1 MKRSKRSLS
10 ILFKNNMPW
19 IEFKNYQENAV
30 VKLKREINELLDAD
44 ESKVCIFKSPT
55 GSGKTL
61 IMAEFLKRLI
71 DSRIDDKKF
80 SFVWIA
86 VNKLHDQS
94 RNNLRKYYDQNGVG
108 IKCSYFEDLDDRKIG
123 ENEILFLNWASINK
137 KDNLYV
143 RANERDNNLSSVIAR
158 TKDEGRIIFLIIDES
173 HHTANSEKSKE
184 LILDIGPKVTIEV
197 SATPQLNNANR
208 IVEVDL
214 RDVKDEEMIKK
225 EIIINPGFE
234 NYIIDKKKSDKTA
247 DELVLESALKKR
259 IELQKKLEKEGSSV
273 NPLLLIQLPDAMQ
286 GVADK
291 KDEIIALLKKFGY
304 TTENGRLAIYLSDK
318 DNKINLANI
327 EKNENEVEVM
337 IFKQAIALGWD
348 CPRATILV
356 LFRQWREENI
366 TFSIQ
371 TLGRIMRMPEQ
382 KHYGDQDLNV
392 GYVFT
397 SLQDINVAEDLS
409 RDYITTF
416 TGFRIKNYKN
426 LDLQSYHSKRFR
438 EETRLSSDFTPL
450 FIEAGKKLKL
460 KERFSFKHS
469 ILKTSLI
476 ASGHI
481 SNPDKEVK
489 NIEKKGTLDIP
500 KNEVELQ
507 NAFDMFAR
515 NNLAPFAPEQRS
527 IGRIKSSIYL
537 FFEASRNE
545 DEWPKIQAAV
555 LAGENRQAII
565 DTINLAKEMYQE
577 EIGKGKNELVKNEE
591 QWNVPKIINYTL
603 SFAKKDYKKSV
614 IQPYYSKIRSLQGS
628 ILGESYEDSAVEESF
643 IEHLE
648 NLKEVEWWFKNGR
661 SDATYFAIPYSEN
674 EIEGAF
680 YVDFI
685 IQMKDG
691 RVGLFDTKGG
701 LTAQT
706 AGPKAEGLTK
716 YISEQ
721 NKKGK
726 KLFGGIIIREK
737 NSWRYNDGKK
747 YFYNPN
753 NLTDWKFLDLK

>member
-1 MKRSKRSLS
+1 M
-10 ILFKNNMPW
+10 F
-19 IEFKNYQENAV
+19 EFKNYQENAV
-30 VKLKREINELLDAD
+30 TKLKREVNELLDTD
-44 ESKVCIFKSPT
+44 GNKVCIFKSPT

-61 IMAEFLKRLI
+61 IMAEFLMRLR
-71 DSRIDDKKF
+71 DSRIDGKKF
-80 SFVWIA
+80 SFIWIA

-94 RNNLRKYYDQNGVG
+94 YDKLKKFYWNLGLG
-108 IKCSYFEDLDDRKIG
+108 LKCSHFNDLDDRKIG

-143 RANERDNNLSSVIAR
+143 RANERDNNLTSVIAR

-184 LILDIGPKVTIEV
+184 LIQDIGPKITIEV

-208 IVEVDL
+208 IVEVEL
-214 RDVKDEEMIKK
+214 KDVKDEEMIKK

-234 NYIIDKKKSDKTA
+234 HYIIDKKKSDKSA

-259 IELQKKLEKEGSSV
+259 IELQKRFKAEGSGV

-286 GVADK
+286 GISDK

-327 EKNENEVEVM
+327 EKNENEVDVM
-337 IFKQAIALGWD
+337 IFKQAISLGWD

-382 KHYGDQDLNV
+382 KHYSDQDLNV

-397 SLQDINVAEDLS
+397 SLQDINVAQDLS

-426 LDLQSYHSKRFR
+426 LDLLSYHSKRFR

-450 FIEAGKKLKL
+450 FIKAGKKLKL
-460 KERFSFKHS
+460 KEKFSFKHS

-476 ASGHI
+476 ASGCI
-481 SNPDKEVK
+481 VDVDKEAK
-489 NIEKKGTLDIP
+489 NIEKKGILDIP
-500 KNEVELQ
+500 KNEIELQ

-527 IGRIKSSIYL
+527 IGRIKSDIYL
-537 FFEASRNE
+537 FFGASRNE

-555 LAGENRQAII
+555 LAPENQQIMI

-577 EIGKGKNELVKNEE
+577 EVGKGKNELVKNEE
-591 QWNVPKIINYTL
+591 LWNVPKVINYTL
-603 SFAKKDYKKSV
+603 SFVKKDYKKSV
-614 IQPYYSKIRSLQGS
+614 IQPYYTRKSGVEIENLS
-628 ILGESYEDSAVEESF
+628 EEDSDLEIDF
-643 IEHLE
+643 IENLE
-648 NLKEVEWWFKNGR
+648 RSEAIEWWFKNGTR
-661 SDATYFAIPYSEN
+661 DGSYFAVPH
-674 EIEGAF
+674 IEHGIERPF
-680 YVDFI
+680 YVDFVVM
-685 IQMKDG
+685 QKDG

-701 LTAQT
+701 FTAET
-706 AGPKAEGLTK
+706 AKSRAEGLVK
-716 YISEQ
+716 YIAEQ

-726 KLFGGIIIREK
+726 KLYGGIVLKEK
-737 NSWRYNDGKK
+737 NSWRYHDGLK
-747 YFYNPN
+747 YEYNPN
-753 NLTDWKFLDLK
+753 NLKGWKFLDLN

>member
-1 MKRSKRSLS
+1 M
-10 ILFKNNMPW
+10 IF
-19 IEFKNYQENAV
+19 EFKNYQENAV

-44 ESKVCIFKSPT
+44 GNKVCIFKAPT

-61 IMAEFLKRLI
+61 VMAEFLKRLI
-71 DSRIDDKKF
+71 DSRIDGKKF

-94 RNNLRKYYDQNGVG
+94 RNNLRKYYDQNGVS
-108 IKCSYFEDLDDRKIG
+108 IKCSYFEDLDDRKIS

-143 RANERDNNLSSVIAR
+143 RANERDNNLTSVIAR
-158 TKDEGRIIFLIIDES
+158 TKDEGRMIFLIIDES

-184 LILDIGPKVTIEV
+184 LIQDIGPKITIEV

-208 IVEVDL
+208 IVEVEL
-214 RDVKDEEMIKK
+214 KDVKDEEMIKK

-234 NYIIDKKKSDKTA
+234 HYIIDKKKNDKTA

-259 IELQKKLEKEGSSV
+259 IELQNKLDAEESSV
-273 NPLLLIQLPDAMQ
+273 NPLLLIQLPDAMH

-291 KDEIIALLKKFGY
+291 KDEIVTALKKLGY

-382 KHYGDQDLNV
+382 KHYSDHDLNV

-450 FIEAGKKLKL
+450 FIEAGEKLKL
-460 KERFSFKHS
+460 KEKFSLKHS

-476 ASGHI
+476 ASGRI
-481 SNPDKEVK
+481 IDADKEAK
-489 NIEKKGTLDIP
+489 SIEKKGTLDIP

-507 NAFDMFAR
+507 NTFDMFVR
-515 NNLAPFAPEQRS
+515 NNLVPFEPEQRS
-527 IGRIKSSIYL
+527 IGRVKSSIYS

-545 DEWPKIQAAV
+545 DEWPRIQAAV
-555 LAGENRQAII
+555 LAEENRQIMTDA
-565 DTINLAKEMYQE
+565 INLAKEMYQKE
-577 EIGKGKNELVKNEE
+577 VGKGKNKLVKNDEL
-591 QWNVPKIINYTL
+591 WNIPKVINYTL
-603 SFAKKDYKKSV
+603 SFAQKDYKKSV
-614 IQPYYSKIRSLQGS
+614 IIPYYSRKSRIGTGNLF
-628 ILGESYEDSAVEESF
+628 EEDSDLEVDF
-643 IEHLE
+643 IEYLE
-648 NLKEVEWWFKNGR
+648 KSKTIEWWFKNGK
-661 SDATYFAIPYSEN
+661 SDATYFAVPHVEHGV
-674 EIEGAF
+674 EKPF

-685 IQMKDG
+685 ILQKDG

-701 LTAQT
+701 LTAET
-706 AGPKAEGLTK
+706 AKSRAEGLAK
-716 YISEQ
+716 YITEQ
-721 NKKGK
+721 NNKGK
-726 KLFGGIIIREK
+726 KIYGGIVLKES
-737 NSWRYNDGKK
+737 NSWRYHDGLR
-747 YFYNPN
+747 YEYNPN
-753 NLTDWKFLDLK
+753 DLKDWKFLDLA

>member
-1 MKRSKRSLS
+1 M
-10 ILFKNNMPW
+10 IL
-19 IEFKNYQENAV
+19 EFKDYQENAV

-61 IMAEFLKRLI
+61 MMAEFLKRLI
-71 DSRIDDKKF
+71 DSRIDGKRF

-94 RNNLRKYYDQNGVG
+94 RNNLKKYYDQNGVG
-108 IKCSYFEDLDDRKIG
+108 IKCSYFEDLDDRRIG

-158 TKDEGRIIFLIIDES
+158 TKDEGRIIILIIDES

-184 LILDIGPKVTIEV
+184 LIQDIGPKITVEV
-197 SATPQLNNANR
+197 SATPQLNNPNG
-208 IVEVDL
+208 IVEVEL
-214 RDVKDEEMIKK
+214 KDVKDEGMIKK

-259 IELQKKLEKEGSSV
+259 IELHKKLEADGSSV

-286 GVADK
+286 GVSDK

-304 TTENGRLAIYLSDK
+304 TTENGLLAIYLSDK

-337 IFKQAIALGWD
+337 IFKQAISLGWD
-348 CPRATILV
+348 CPRASILV

-382 KHYGDQDLNV
+382 KHYADSDLNV

-397 SLQDINVAEDLS
+397 SLQDISVAEDLS

-416 TGFRIKNYKN
+416 TGYRIKNYKSI
-426 LDLQSYHSKRFR
+426 DLLSYHSKRFR
-438 EETRLSSDFTPL
+438 EETRLSSDFTPI
-450 FIEAGKKLKL
+450 FVEAGKKLKL
-460 KERFSFKHS
+460 KEKFSFKHS
-469 ILKTSLI
+469 IIETKII
-476 ASGHI
+476 ASGRI
-481 SNPDKEVK
+481 VDPDKESK
-489 NIEKKGTLDIP
+489 NIDKKGTLDIP

-507 NAFDMFAR
+507 NAFDMFAH
-515 NNLAPFAPEQRS
+515 NNLAPFSPEQRS
-527 IGRIKSSIYL
+527 IGRIKSSIYT
-537 FFEASRNE
+537 FFDATRKE
-545 DEWPKIQAAV
+545 DNWPKIQAAV
-555 LAGENRQAII
+555 LAEENQQIMI

-577 EIGKGKNELVKNEE
+577 EIGKGKNELVKNDEP
-591 QWNVPKIINYTL
+591 WNVPKVINYTL
-603 SFAKKDYKKSV
+603 SFVKKDYKKSV
-614 IQPYYSKIRSLQGS
+614 IQPYYTKTSGTSELSLF
-628 ILGESYEDSAVEESF
+628 EEDSNLEIDF
-643 IEHLE
+643 IGYLE
-648 NLKEVEWWFKNGR
+648 KSKSIEWWFKNGTKDG
-661 SDATYFAIPYSEN
+661 SYFAVPHVEHG
-674 EIEGAF
+674 IEKPF

-685 IQMKDG
+685 IMQKDG
-691 RVGLFDTKGG
+691 RIGLFDTKGG
-701 LTAQT
+701 LTAET
-706 AGPKAEGLTK
+706 AKSRAEGLAK
-716 YISEQ
+716 YIAEQ
-721 NKKGK
+721 NNKGK
-726 KLFGGIIIREK
+726 KLYGGIVLKEK
-737 NSWRYNDGKK
+737 NSWRYHDGSK
-747 YFYNPN
+747 YEYNPN
-753 NLTDWKFLDLK
+753 DLKTWKFLDLG

>member
-1 MKRSKRSLS
+1 MYN
-10 ILFKNNMPW
+10 ITFKD
-19 IEFKNYQENAV
+19 YQENAV
-30 VKLKREINELLDAD
+30 TKLKREVNELLDAD
-44 ESKVCIFKSPT
+44 GNKVCVFKAPT

-61 IMAEFLKRLI
+61 MMAEFLMRLR
-71 DSRIDDKKF
+71 DSRIDGKKF

-94 RNNLRKYYDQNGVG
+94 YDKLKKFYAPLGLG
-108 IKCSYFEDLDDRKIG
+108 LKCSHFNDLDDRRIS

-143 RANERDNNLSSVIAR
+143 RANERDNNLSSIIAR

-173 HHTANSEKSKE
+173 HHTANSGKSKE
-184 LILDIGPKVTIEV
+184 LIQDIGPKITIEV

-208 IVEVDL
+208 IVEVEL
-214 RDVKDEEMIKK
+214 KDVKDEEMIKK

-234 NYIIDKKKSDKTA
+234 HYIIDKKKSDKSA

-259 IELQKKLEKEGSSV
+259 IELQKKLEAEGSGV

-286 GVADK
+286 GVSDK

-327 EKNENEVEVM
+327 EKNENEVDVM
-337 IFKQAIALGWD
+337 IFKQAISLGWD

-382 KHYGDQDLNV
+382 KHYADQDLNV

-460 KERFSFKHS
+460 KEKFSFKHS

-476 ASGHI
+476 ASGRI
-481 SNPDKEVK
+481 TDADKETK
-489 NIEKKGTLDIP
+489 NIEKKGTLNIP

-507 NAFDMFAR
+507 NAFDMFAH

-527 IGRIKSSIYL
+527 VGRIKSSIYS

-555 LAGENRQAII
+555 LAEENQQIMI

-577 EIGKGKNELVKNEE
+577 EIGKGKNELLKNEE
-591 QWNVPKIINYTL
+591 PWNIPKVINYTL

-614 IQPYYSKIRSLQGS
+614 IQPYYTRKSGDDTTSLS
-628 ILGESYEDSAVEESF
+628 EEDSDLEVDF
-643 IEHLE
+643 IEYLE
-648 NLKEVEWWFKNGR
+648 KSKLIEWWFKNGK
-661 SDATYFAIPYSEN
+661 SDATYFAVPYTDHGVERS
-674 EIEGAF
+674 F
-680 YVDFI
+680 YVDFVI
-685 IQMKDG
+685 KFKDG
-691 RVGLFDTKGG
+691 RIGLFDTKGG
-701 LTAQT
+701 YTAEI
-706 AGPKAEGLTK
+706 AKPKADGLKK

-726 KLFGGIIIREK
+726 DLYGGIALPDK
-737 NSWRYNDGKK
+737 KSWRYNDKTG
-747 YFYNPN
+747 YEYNPN
-753 NLTDWKFLDLK
+753 DLKDWKFLDLN

>member
-1 MKRSKRSLS
+1 M
-10 ILFKNNMPW
+10 IF
-19 IEFKNYQENAV
+19 EFKDYQENAV
-30 VKLKREINELLDAD
+30 VKLKREINELLEAD
-44 ESKVCIFKSPT
+44 GNKICVFKAPT

-61 IMAEFLKRLI
+61 MMAEFLKRLI
-71 DSRIDDKKF
+71 DSRIDGKKF

-94 RNNLRKYYDQNGVG
+94 RNNLKKYYDQNGVG
-108 IKCSYFEDLDDRKIG
+108 IKCSYFEDLDDRRIS

-158 TKDEGRIIFLIIDES
+158 TRDEGRIIFLVIDES

-184 LILDIGPKVTIEV
+184 LIQDIGPKITIEV

-208 IVEVDL
+208 IVEVEL
-214 RDVKDEEMIKK
+214 KAVKDEEMIKK
-225 EIIINPGFE
+225 EIVINPGFE
-234 NYIIDKKKSDKTA
+234 HYIIDKKKSDKSA

-259 IELQKKLEKEGSSV
+259 IELQKKLEAEGSGV

-286 GVADK
+286 GVSDK

-382 KHYGDQDLNV
+382 KHYTDQDLNV

-397 SLQDINVAEDLS
+397 SLPDINVATDLS

-416 TGFRIKNYKN
+416 TGFRIKGYKN
-426 LDLQSYHSKRFR
+426 LDLTSYHSKRFR

-460 KERFSFKHS
+460 KEKFSFKHS
-469 ILKTSLI
+469 VLNTKVMADWKIHNTDDVTGSTEQGGF
-476 ASGHI
+476 AH
-481 SNPDKEVK
+481 
-489 NIEKKGTLDIP
+489 IP

-507 NAFDMFAR
+507 NAFDMFAH

-527 IGRIKSSIYL
+527 IGRIKSSIYS

-555 LAGENRQAII
+555 LAQENQQIMI

-577 EIGKGKNELVKNEE
+577 EVGKGKNELVENEE
-591 QWNVPKIINYTL
+591 WNVPKVINYTP

-614 IQPYYSKIRSLQGS
+614 IQPYYTRTSGVGTANLF
-628 ILGESYEDSAVEESF
+628 EEDSDLEVDF

-648 NLKEVEWWFKNGR
+648 KSKTVEWWFKNGK
-661 SDATYFAIPYSEN
+661 SDATYFAVPHTEHGV
-674 EIEGAF
+674 EKAF

-685 IQMKDG
+685 VMQKDG
-691 RVGLFDTKGG
+691 RIGLFDTKGG
-701 LTAQT
+701 LTAET
-706 AGPKAEGLTK
+706 AKSRAEGLAK
-716 YISEQ
+716 YIAEQ
-721 NKKGK
+721 NKKRE
-726 KLFGGIIIREK
+726 KLYGGIVLKEK
-737 NSWRYNDGKK
+737 NSWRYHDRLK
-747 YFYNPN
+747 YEYNPN
-753 NLTDWKFLDLK
+753 DLKNWKFLDLN